1 MAIDLSEETIWRFAI
16 ILLGYILTLA
26 LSGVFVRHFTQS
38 SSPVADADKPKP
50 TSQKPKYDPSI
61 VIGKCENLLAVT
73 FILTNQV
80 MGLALIFAAK
90 SLVRRDAIEKD
101 AGYYLGGTFVNL
113 TWSVLM
119 GYLTRLALDFTSL
132 ALEG

>member
-1 MAIDLSEETIWRFAI
+1 MPIDLSQETLLRISI
-16 ILLGYILTLA
+16 ILLGYLLTLA
-26 LSGVFVRHFTQS
+26 LSGVMVRHFTQS
-38 SSPVADADKPKP
+38 APGEPASEKPQSAQKKP
-50 TSQKPKYDPSI
+50 RFDPSI

-73 FILTNQV
+73 FILSNQV

-119 GYLTRLALDFTSL
+119 GYLTRIALDASPHFI
-132 ALEG
+132 

>member
-1 MAIDLSEETIWRFAI
+1 MPIDLTQESILRVSI
-16 ILLGYILTLA
+16 ILLGYLLTLA
-26 LSGVFVRHFTQS
+26 LSGVMVRHFTQS
-38 SSPVADADKPKP
+38 SSGDTEQERPKP
-50 TSQKPKYDPSI
+50 AQKKPRFDPSI

-119 GYLTRLALDFTSL
+119 GYLTRLALDSTSL
-132 ALEG
+132 AFEG